1 MQQDC
6 NSVTIKSK
14 HMQECRLSP
23 RKPDLLD
30 ELNALRRRR
39 GIAYRTGSSQELEAI
54 HLEMKDFW
62 LRNGWSLEDASNEY
76 LNHVRECA
84 QPYAAPKGNQSIKY
98 SVVNNVSGQH
108 IFLKSIARL
117 SDYWLNKG

>member
-1 MQQDC
+1 
-6 NSVTIKSK
+6 
-14 HMQECRLSP
+14 MQECRLSP